1 MLNHFVYSI
10 PEDPKKL
17 WNYRLQEIQIYLYS
31 KLFAYCCTIS
41 IALFRYNP
49 FMKKITLLFL
59 LLTSYI
65 FSNINAVVS
74 ILPEQTFVKAI
85 GGNKVNVSLMVLPGN
100 SPHTYEP
107 KPSQMK
113 DVAKAELYFAIGV
126 EFENVWL
133 PKFKDLNSK
142 MHIID
147 LTHKIH
153 MLKMQ
158 AHAEHGKHE
167 HQEHDGHKTEEGND
181 PHVWTSPDNVKI
193 IAGHIYAALS
203 KADPANESYYK
214 QNYDKFIS
222 LINQTDRKIKSILSS
237 KPKGTKFMVFHPS
250 WGYFAQTYG
259 LKQLP
264 VELEGKSPKPKELIN
279 LIKEAK
285 EEQISAIFTQPE
297 FSDSIAKVMAN
308 ELHIKVIKV
317 SPLAPNWSENI
328 INIAN
333 AIAGK

>member
-1 MLNHFVYSI
+1 
-10 PEDPKKL
+10 
-17 WNYRLQEIQIYLYS
+17 
-31 KLFAYCCTIS
+31 
-41 IALFRYNP
+41 
-49 FMKKITLLFL
+49 MKKITLIFL
-59 LLTSYI
+59 LSTTYI
-65 FSNINAVVS
+65 FSNINAIVS

-85 GGNKVNVSLMVLPGN
+85 GGDKVNVSLMVLPGN

-133 PKFKDLNSK
+133 DKFKNLNKS
-142 MHIID
+142 MQVID
-147 LTHKIH
+147 LSSGIEKLPMTAHH
-153 MLKMQ
+153 DE
-158 AHAEHGKHE
+158 AHDEHHAEEHSEKHSEE
-167 HQEHDGHKTEEGND
+167 HQGND
-181 PHVWTSPDNVKI
+181 PHIWTSPDNVKI
-193 IAGHIYAALS
+193 IAGNIYEALA

-214 QNYDKFIS
+214 RNLQKFIS
-222 LINQTDRKIKSILSS
+222 LIAETDSKIKSILANR
-237 KPKGTKFMVFHPS
+237 PKGTKFMVFHPS
-250 WGYFAQTYG
+250 WGYFAQAYG

-264 VELEGKSPKPKELIN
+264 VELEGKSPKPKELIA
-279 LIKEAK
+279 LIKEAR

-317 SPLAPNWSENI
+317 SPLAPDWSENL
-328 INIAN
+328 INIAH

>member
-1 MLNHFVYSI
+1 
-10 PEDPKKL
+10 
-17 WNYRLQEIQIYLYS
+17 
-31 KLFAYCCTIS
+31 
-41 IALFRYNP
+41 
-49 FMKKITLLFL
+49 MKKITLIFL
-59 LLTSYI
+59 LSTTYI
-65 FSNINAVVS
+65 FSNINAIVS

-85 GGNKVNVSLMVLPGN
+85 GGDKVNVSLMVLPGN

-133 PKFKDLNSK
+133 DKFKNLNKS
-142 MHIID
+142 MHVID
-147 LTHKIH
+147 LSSGIEKLPMTAHHDETHDEH
-153 MLKMQ
+153 
-158 AHAEHGKHE
+158 HAEEHSEE
-167 HQEHDGHKTEEGND
+167 HQGND
-181 PHVWTSPDNVKI
+181 PHIWTSPDNVKI
-193 IAGHIYAALS
+193 IAGNIYEALI
-203 KADPANESYYK
+203 KADPANESFYK
-214 QNYDKFIS
+214 QNYEKFTS
-222 LINQTDRKIKSILSS
+222 LIMETDRKIKSILSK

-259 LKQLP
+259 LQQLP
-264 VELEGKSPKPKELIN
+264 VELEGKSPKPKELIH
-279 LIKEAK
+279 LIKEAR

-297 FSDSIAKVMAN
+297 FSDSIAKIMAN

-317 SPLAPNWSENI
+317 SPLAPAWSENL